1 MVASGY
7 PYLSI
12 SMDVITEKTTRNDPR
27 DANWALMFLFGRWA
41 WDGYLF
47 NTDQENSEMIALIDD
62 TYTHGFDRRKD
73 ISDTIYNFD
82 GYPHGYYSSS
92 YNAGYGSTA
101 LRAEQYRDAGIKAY
115 QFMIENSMS

>member
-1 MVASGY
+1 
-7 PYLSI
+7 
-12 SMDVITEKTTRNDPR
+12 MDVITEKTTRNDPR

-41 WDGYLF
+41 WDGHLF
-47 NTDQENSEMIALIDD
+47 NADQENSEMIALIDD